1 MIKKSDLL
9 LDRFY
14 GNCRQFKKLC
24 ANIFNQPEVFVFI
37 SDKEKETSTTDGEI
51 LDRDACYSFP
61 MGITDHSASSCSS
74 SSNTNDEGK
83 EFVKK
88 CFKAPLS
95 HQRVKQQTIGNMLSL
110 GNSGQYTANYFG
122 YQWSKP
128 PVSGHNLYKFTL
140 SWKWYLC
147 WKHHLGHSCPRN
159 HLSL

>member
-1 MIKKSDLL
+1 MIKKSHLL

-14 GNCRQFKKLC
+14 ENYRQFKKLC
-24 ANIFNQPEVFVFI
+24 ANIFNQPEVFAFI

-74 SSNTNDEGK
+74 SSNANDEGK

-88 CFKAPLS
+88 RFKAPLSS
-95 HQRVKQQTIGNMLSL
+95 HQRVKQQTIGNMFPL

-122 YQWSKP
+122 YQ
-128 PVSGHNLYKFTL
+128 
-140 SWKWYLC
+140 
-147 WKHHLGHSCPRN
+147 
-159 HLSL
+159 